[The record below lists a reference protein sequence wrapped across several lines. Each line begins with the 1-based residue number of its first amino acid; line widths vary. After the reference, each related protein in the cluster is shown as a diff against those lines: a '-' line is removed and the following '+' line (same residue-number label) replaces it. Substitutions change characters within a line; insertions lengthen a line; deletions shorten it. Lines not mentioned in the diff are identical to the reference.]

1 MKNHRL
7 AFHIPHVA
15 CINGDFYPI
24 PYAEFEE
31 AFGDALVDL
40 GVDGWHIVEATGVYK
55 GRRYKQDILV
65 VFCNYDEQKS
75 ILDAFKSICSVW
87 SSDMMQEQFAYEH
100 DGVLVTF

>member
-15 CINGDFYPI
+15 YINGDFYPI

-40 GVDGWHIVEATGVYK
+40 GVEGWHIIEATGVYK

-75 ILDAFKSICSVW
+75 
-87 SSDMMQEQFAYEH
+87 SDMMQEQFAYEH